1 VKWTYSLPTAAG
13 ACLGAAIG
21 LDVVSTE
28 SPYGL
33 AAGVGLYVMA
43 AFLGGAW
50 VVMLASEH
58 EKHGRLDKRLPND
71 EDEGTNPGRMDP

>member
-1 VKWTYSLPTAAG
+1 MKWSHSLPAAAA

-21 LDVVSTE
+21 LDVVSTDT
-28 SPYGL
+28 PYGL

-50 VVMLASEH
+50 IVMLASEN
-58 EKHGRLDKRLPND
+58 EKHGRLDKRRPNG